1 MIPNSVFLWWFFP
14 SMSLYEWDHD
24 AKIHIKNSHESL
36 VHSLHPFTQIFR
48 GVLSVQTPLIFSRKK
63 VAHKHSWLFRSFFN
77 LQWVNIRLLSLLRI
91 RDLREWHD
99 NFTTKKAFFAI
110 SQIVSFIRKKVCIAN
125 FLGKAKSVD
134 KGKYYSKC
142 LISSKTQNLS
152 VKAFYE

>member
-1 MIPNSVFLWWFFP
+1 MIRNSFFFWWFFP
-14 SMSLYEWDHD
+14 SMSLYEWDHRRQD
-24 AKIHIKNSHESL
+24 PYKKIPMS
-36 VHSLHPFTQIFR
+36 HSLHPFTHFF
-48 GVLSVQTPLIFSRKK
+48 VESFLSKLRSFFPEKK

>member
-1 MIPNSVFLWWFFP
+1 MIRNSFFFWWFFP
-14 SMSLYEWDHD
+14 SMSLYEWDHRRQD
-24 AKIHIKNSHESL
+24 PYKKFPWVTPYTLSHISSWSPFCPNSAH
-36 VHSLHPFTQIFR
+36 
-48 GVLSVQTPLIFSRKK
+48 FSQKKK